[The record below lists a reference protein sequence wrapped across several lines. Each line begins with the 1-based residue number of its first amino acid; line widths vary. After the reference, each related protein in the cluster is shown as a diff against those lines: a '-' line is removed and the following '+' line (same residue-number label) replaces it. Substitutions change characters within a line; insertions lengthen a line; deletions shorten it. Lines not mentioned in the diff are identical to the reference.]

1 MKKSDRV
8 FSIICIGL
16 SLWLILESL
25 KYDFLEK
32 YTPGPGFMPFWLGVV
47 LLIFSIALLIETF
60 VKKNGKEVK
69 KRLLPPRHSLYRLG
83 LIMLI
88 TAGFS
93 LVMNFLGFTLSV
105 ILYVPVILF
114 FMEGINITKSVIAG
128 LAFGVCIFL
137 IFQYWMEV
145 NLPTGFWGF

>member
-8 FSIICIGL
+8 FSLICIGL
-16 SLWLILESL
+16 SFWLILESL

-32 YTPGPGFMPFWLGVV
+32 YTPGPGFMPFWIGVV
-47 LLIFSIALLIETF
+47 LFIFAIALLMETF
-60 VKKNGKEVK
+60 VKKNGEGLKTQ
-69 KRLLPPRHSLYRLG
+69 LLPPRHSLYRLG

-88 TAGFS
+88 TVGFA

-105 ILYVPVILF
+105 ILFVSAILF
-114 FMEGINITKSVIAG
+114 FMEGINIIKSVVTG
-128 LAFGVCIFL
+128 LAFSVCIFL

-145 NLPTGFWGF
+145 NLPIGVWGF